1 MPSLKSVKFGYAAFK
16 YCSRV
21 VFESDGL
28 DLPALETIELGTG
41 AFAFND
47 KDESDTL
54 ILRSSATIGN

>member
-1 MPSLKSVKFGYAAFK
+1 MI
-16 YCSRV
+16 

-54 ILRSSATIGN
+54 ILRSSATIGD